1 MVIVCCRHFRVVCL
15 ASSRRLLLWEHLL
28 GAANADTKPITA
40 STPVGA
46 SGGVT
51 ATMPVVTSTPVGAP
65 VAVQQSTVNLKRAV
79 QEPTRAE
86 RKARKKHDKS
96 LRKQAALAKIAKVAE
111 AAGSPNCPS
120 AGEYRS
126 MWCLPKDI

>member
-1 MVIVCCRHFRVVCL
+1 M
-15 ASSRRLLLWEHLL
+15 
-28 GAANADTKPITA
+28 
-40 STPVGA
+40 
-46 SGGVT
+46 
-51 ATMPVVTSTPVGAP
+51 
-65 VAVQQSTVNLKRAV
+65 AVQQSTVNLQRAV

-96 LRKQAALAKIAKVAE
+96 LRKQAALAKIAKVAQ

-126 MWCLPKDI
+126 MWCLPKDMTYQDVADHLGIGVHLLLEENPFGDGYNGPETELSKGTIVFVAVMAVCRFILCLARA